1 MTIQWAPLALER
13 MVEIGSYIYREN
25 PQAAERWIRQAF
37 ERVKQLEDF
46 PESGKKNKEAD
57 RADIRE
63 LAWKNYRIIYRI
75 ERKMVSIL
83 TIRHAKQMLPI
94 EEIR

>member
-1 MTIQWAPLALER
+1 MTIQWAPLALDR
-13 MVEIGSYIYREN
+13 IVEIGSYIYREN

-57 RADIRE
+57 RSDIRE
-63 LAWKNYRIIYRI
+63 LTMKNYRIIYRI
-75 ERKMVSIL
+75 EREKVSIL
-83 TIRHAKQMLPI
+83 TIRHAKQILPI